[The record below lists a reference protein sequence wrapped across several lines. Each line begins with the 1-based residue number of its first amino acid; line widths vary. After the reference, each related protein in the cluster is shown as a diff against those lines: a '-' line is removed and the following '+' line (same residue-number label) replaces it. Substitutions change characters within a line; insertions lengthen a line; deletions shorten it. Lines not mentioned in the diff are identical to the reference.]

1 MKAKLNFFIIG
12 SGHQVAKCS
21 TIHLNVNNI
30 EVQRSSVIKYLGT
43 HMDEKLSFKEQ

>member
-1 MKAKLNFFIIG
+1 MNEGKTEFIIIG
-12 SGHQVAKCS
+12 SSQIAKCS

-43 HMDEKLSFKEQ
+43 HMDEN